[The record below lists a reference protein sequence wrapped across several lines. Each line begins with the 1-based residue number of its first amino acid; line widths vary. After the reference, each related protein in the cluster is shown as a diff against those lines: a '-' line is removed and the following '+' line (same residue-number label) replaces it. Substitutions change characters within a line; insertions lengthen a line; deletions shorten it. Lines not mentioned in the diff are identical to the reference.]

1 MAARFRPGA
10 TAYAPNGRAYVV
22 DDVADGVVYCSLPSG
37 AESEFPEAALL
48 TEAEWEAR
56 SDKRR
61 GLVHERLKQSRA
73 YTEMRAKLDPVACE
87 QMLAKSERL
96 SPGLLDFTAFRVATR
111 IVVDAGDQD
120 LVPGL
125 SIAKCRAAFDAAR
138 PEIRAGLLA
147 DLLGTPPDILV
158 GAGRLG
164 DNLMRAMLDKGMAAN
179 VAAFET
185 FRDRR
190 RQ

>member
-1 MAARFRPGA
+1 MAAKFRPGA

-48 TEAEWEAR
+48 TEAEWKAR

-61 GLVHERLKQSRA
+61 GLVHDRLKHARA
-73 YTEMRAKLDPVACE
+73 YTEMRAKLDPAACE
-87 QMLAKSERL
+87 QVLAKCERL
-96 SPGLLDFTAFRVATR
+96 SPGLLDFTAFSVATR
-111 IVVDAGDQD
+111 IVVEAGDQD

-125 SIAKCRAAFDAAR
+125 SIAKCRARFDAAR
-138 PEIRAGLLA
+138 PDIRAGLLA

-158 GAGRLG
+158 GAARLG

-179 VAAFET
+179 AVAFET

>member
-1 MAARFRPGA
+1 MASKFRPGA
-10 TAYAPNGRAYVV
+10 PAYAPNGRAYVV
-22 DDVADGVVYCSLPSG
+22 DDVADGIVYCSLPSG

-96 SPGLLDFTAFRVATR
+96 SPGLLDFTAFRVATH
-111 IVVDAGDQD
+111 IVVDA
-120 LVPGL
+120 
-125 SIAKCRAAFDAAR
+125 
-138 PEIRAGLLA
+138 
-147 DLLGTPPDILV
+147 
-158 GAGRLG
+158 
-164 DNLMRAMLDKGMAAN
+164 
-179 VAAFET
+179 
-185 FRDRR
+185 RD
-190 RQ
+190 

>member
-1 MAARFRPGA
+1 MASKFRPGA
-10 TAYAPNGRAYVV
+10 TAYAPSGRAYTV

-61 GLVHERLKQSRA
+61 GLVHDRLKQSRA

-96 SPGLLDFTAFRVATR
+96 SPGLLDFIAFNFARR
-111 IVVDAGDQD
+111 IVVEAGDQD
-120 LVPGL
+120 LFPGL
-125 SIAKCRAAFDAAR
+125 WIAKCGAAFDAAR
-138 PEIRAGLLA
+138 PE
-147 DLLGTPPDILV
+147 LGS
-158 GAGRLG
+158 
-164 DNLMRAMLDKGMAAN
+164 
-179 VAAFET
+179 
-185 FRDRR
+185 
-190 RQ
+190 

>member
-22 DDVADGVVYCSLPSG
+22 DDVAEGVVYCSLPSG

-96 SPGLLDFTAFRVATR
+96 SPGLLDFTAFRVATQ
-111 IVVDAGDQD
+111 IVVDAGDRD

-179 VAAFET
+179 AAAFET

>member
-1 MAARFRPGA
+1 MAAKFRPGA

-37 AESEFPEAALL
+37 AESEFPETALL
-48 TEAEWEAR
+48 TEAEWQAR

-61 GLVHERLKQSRA
+61 GLVHDRLKQSRA
-73 YTEMRAKLDPVACE
+73 YTEMRAKLDPAACE

-96 SPGLLDFTAFRVATR
+96 SPGLLDFTAFSVATR
-111 IVVDAGDQD
+111 IVVDSGDQD

-147 DLLGTPPDILV
+147 DLLGTPVDILV

-164 DNLMRAMLDKGMAAN
+164 DNLMRAMLDKGMAGSA
-179 VAAFET
+179 AAFET

>member
-1 MAARFRPGA
+1 MTARFRPGA

-22 DDVADGVVYCSLPSG
+22 DDVAEGVVYCSLPSG

-48 TEAEWEAR
+48 TGAEWEAR

-73 YTEMRAKLDPVACE
+73 YTEMRAKLDPVACA

-96 SPGLLDFTAFRVATR
+96 SPGLLDFTAFRVATQ

-125 SIAKCRAAFDAAR
+125 SIVKCRAAFDAAR

-179 VAAFET
+179 AAAFET

>member
-1 MAARFRPGA
+1 MAKFRPGV
-10 TAYAPNGRAYVV
+10 TAYAANGLAYVV

-37 AESEFPEAALL
+37 AESEFPEAVLL
-48 TEAEWEAR
+48 TEAEWQAR

-61 GLVHERLKQSRA
+61 DLVHDRLKQSRA
-73 YTEMRAKLDPVACE
+73 YTEMRAKLDPAAC
-87 QMLAKSERL
+87 QHLLAKGERL
-96 SPGLLDFTAFRVATR
+96 SPGLLDFTAFTVATR
-111 IVVDAGDQD
+111 IVVEAGDRD
-120 LVPGL
+120 LIPGL

-138 PEIRAGLLA
+138 LEIRAGLLA

-179 VAAFET
+179 AAAFEA
-185 FRDRR
+185 FRARR